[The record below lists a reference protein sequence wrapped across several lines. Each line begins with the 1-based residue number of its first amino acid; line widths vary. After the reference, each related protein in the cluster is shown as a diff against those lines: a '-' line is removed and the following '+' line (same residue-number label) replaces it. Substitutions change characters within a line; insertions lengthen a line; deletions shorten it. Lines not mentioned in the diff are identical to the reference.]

1 MMRVCEITGK
11 GTTTG
16 NTVSHSHRLNKR
28 IWKINL
34 QNTKVTING
43 ETLKVRVSTK
53 ALKTLKGATEAQ
65 IVKYLKANEAT
76 LSKKLFKAINK

>member
-1 MMRVCEITGK
+1 MRVCEITGK

-16 NTVSHSHRLNKR
+16 NSVSHSHRANKR

-34 QNTKVTING
+34 QSTKLTVNG

-53 ALKTLKGATEAQ
+53 ALKTLKGATEAEV
-65 IVKYLKANEAT
+65 VKYLKANKAT
-76 LSKKLFKAINK
+76 LSKNVAKLIAQ

>member
-1 MMRVCEITGK
+1 MRVCEITGK

-16 NTVSHSHRLNKR
+16 NSVSHSHRLNKR

-34 QNTKVTING
+34 QNTKITING

-53 ALKTLKGATEAQ
+53 ALKTLKGSTEAQ
-65 IVKYLKANEAT
+65 VVKYLQANKAT
-76 LSKKLFKAINK
+76 LSKKLLKAVSK